1 MSDRM
6 LRVNST
12 IREVL
17 ADEIERL
24 NDTRLEFVSVT
35 GVDTSPN
42 LREAVVYVDVL
53 GEDDRDDALRA
64 LQGASKRLQSLLGRQ
79 VRMKYTPTLEFR
91 MDPGVTSGQRI
102 EQILRDL
109 QDEEDEGPSE
119 DAPSVA
125 FGDTSPTLRWGRKR
139 TKGTNS
145 DRSERHR

>member
-6 LRVNST
+6 LRVNSI

-17 ADEIERL
+17 ADEIERM
-24 NDTRLEFVSVT
+24 NDARLEFVSVT
-35 GVDTSPN
+35 GVDTSAN
-42 LREAVVYVDVL
+42 LREAVVFVDVL

-64 LQGASKRLQSLLGRQ
+64 LQGASKRLQSVLARE

-102 EQILRDL
+102 EQILREL
-109 QDEEDEGPSE
+109 EDEEDGSASE

-125 FGDTSPTLRWGRKR
+125 SGDTSPNAALG
-139 TKGTNS
+139 
-145 DRSERHR
+145 